1 MRIKIIVF
9 FFFCFLLTLACNS
22 AEVIVHGSAREYAGK
37 EIVLYGIS
45 DRITNT
51 ELELCRSIVAPDGT
65 FSESFALTETKAVLI
80 HLGIYKIG
88 FYAEPGGNYD
98 IGLPPVQEKTEADYL
113 NPFFKETEVHAFIRD
128 TKHDDLNML
137 IRMFDDSYGPYY
149 EKFAQNI
156 KSKENPALLD
166 STIINLMKPFTEVRN
181 EYFLQYTRYRL
192 GMLRH
197 MAYQFK
203 SKAMSDQY
211 FTNQPILNQNPAYM
225 DLFNL
230 VYDKFFMYLI
240 RTPEGK
246 SIDSSINVYRSLNKL
261 KKSIEQNK
269 TIKNDSLIELVI
281 LKNLFDEFYSNR
293 FSRTAIL
300 NIIDTIIGK
309 GKIEENRIIAQNI
322 RLNIT
327 RLLPGYVP
335 PQFPLL
341 NSDSVTVNLSDLKG
355 KYTYLCFCSCFSY
368 SCLKEFDMLQRMY
381 AKHSKYL
388 QIVLISVD
396 PSLSELKRFVTK
408 TDYKWIFLNYGKHPE
423 ILKAYDIRGYPTYF
437 LIDKEGKLLL
447 SPAPSPFENI
457 ELKLFDIMRARG
469 DI

>member
-1 MRIKIIVF
+1 MKIYLF
-9 FFFCFLLTLACNS
+9 SLFSFLFLFSLSGRAGDV
-22 AEVIVHGSAREYAGK
+22 VIHGTATDYAGM
-37 EIVLYGIS
+37 EIIYYSSI
-45 DRITNT
+45 DRITGTET
-51 ELELCRSIVAPDGT
+51 ELSRSLVGKDGS
-65 FSESFALTETKAVLI
+65 FSSAFSLSETSVINI
-80 HLGIYKIG
+80 HLGIYRIV
-88 FYAEPGGNYD
+88 FFAEPGANYD
-98 IGLPPVQEKTEADYL
+98 LELPALQQKTEADYL
-113 NPFFKETEVHAFIRD
+113 NPFFKEIDVHAVIRNAKQD
-128 TKHDDLNML
+128 ELNTLM
-137 IRMFDDSYGPYY
+137 RMFDDSYGPYY
-149 EKFAQNI
+149 DKFAQNI
-156 KSKENPALLD
+156 KSKDNSALLD
-166 STIINLMKPFTEVRN
+166 STIVTLMKPFRDIKN
-181 EYFLQYTRYRL
+181 EYFLQYARYKI

-211 FTNQPILNQNPAYM
+211 FTDRPVQYGNPAYM
-225 DLFNL
+225 ELFNQ
-230 VYDKFFMYLI
+230 VYDKFFMYLV

-246 SIDSSINVYRSLNKL
+246 SIDSAINVYRSFSKL
-261 KKSIEQNK
+261 KYSIFRNK

-281 LKNLFDEFYSNR
+281 LKNIYDEFYSNR

-300 NIIDTIIGK
+300 CIVDSIIGNSS
-309 GKIEENRIIAQNI
+309 IELHRKIAQNI
-322 RLNIT
+322 RTNIT
-327 RLLPGYVP
+327 RLLPGDEP

-355 KYTYLCFCSCFSY
+355 KYLYVCFCSCFSY
-368 SCLKEFDMLQRMY
+368 ACLKEFDMLQRMY

-396 PSLSELKRFVTK
+396 PSLSELRRFVSK
-408 TDYKWIFLNYGKHPE
+408 TDYKWTFLNYGKHPE

-457 ELKLFDIMRARG
+457 ELKLFDIMRAKG